1 MEVAA
6 EKQELINRVEIAI
19 DTIRPFLEA
28 DGGNVQVLD
37 ITDEGVVE
45 LEMLGACGTCPMSAM
60 TLKAGV
66 EDAIMRLV
74 PEIKGIRAINV

>member
-1 MEVAA
+1 MEATA
-6 EKQELINRVEIAI
+6 TKQELISRVETAI
-19 DTIRPFLEA
+19 DTIRPYLEA
-28 DGGNVQVLD
+28 DGGNVQVLN
-37 ITDEGVVE
+37 ITDQGIVE

-74 PEIKGIRAINV
+74 PEISGVKAINV

>member
-1 MEVAA
+1 MESTTT
-6 EKQELINRVEIAI
+6 KQELINRVESAI

-37 ITDEGVVE
+37 ISEEGIVE
-45 LEMLGACGTCPMSAM
+45 LEMLGACGTCPMSPM

-66 EDAIMRLV
+66 EEAIIRLV
-74 PEIKGIRAINV
+74 PEITGIKAINV

>member
-1 MEVAA
+1 MEATA
-6 EKQELINRVEIAI
+6 TKQELISRVETAI
-19 DTIRPFLEA
+19 DTIRPYLEA

-37 ITDEGVVE
+37 ITDQGIVE

-74 PEIKGIRAINV
+74 PEISGVKAINV